1 MEYRRAKIAGGTYFF
16 TVVTHDR
23 RQFLCEPDNI
33 SLLRDAF
40 RCIMQNHPFKIEA
53 IVILPEHL
61 HCIWTLPDEDD
72 NFSTRWRLI
81 KEYFS
86 RRCAPKYCAQIST
99 SRKKKQEKAVWQR
112 RFWEHHIRDEDDFI
126 NHVEYI
132 HYNPVKHGL
141 VQSPKNW
148 EYSSFSRYVKAGIYD
163 LNWGTGEKLTFAPS
177 AGCE

>member
-1 MEYRRAKIAGGTYFF
+1 MEYRRAKVTGGTYFF
-16 TVVTHDR
+16 TVVTHNR
-23 RQFLCEPDNI
+23 RPFLCEPDNI

-40 RCIMQNHPFKIEA
+40 RYVMQNHPFKIEA

-61 HCIWTLPDEDD
+61 HCIWTLPDEDE

-86 RRCAPKYCAQIST
+86 RRCAPEYCAKIST
-99 SRKKKQEKAVWQR
+99 SRKKKQEKTVWQR
-112 RFWEHHIRDEDDFI
+112 RFWEHHIRDEKDFI
-126 NHVEYI
+126 NHIEYI

-163 LNWGTGEKLTFAPS
+163 LNWGTGEQRVFEVNV
-177 AGCE
+177 GCE

>member
-16 TVVTHDR
+16 TVVTHNR

-86 RRCAPKYCAQIST
+86 RRCAPQYCDQIST
-99 SRKKKQEKAVWQR
+99 SRQKKQEKAIWQR
-112 RFWEHHIRDEDDFI
+112 RFWEHYIKDEKDFI

-141 VQSPKNW
+141 VQSPKDW

-163 LNWGTGEKLTFAPS
+163 LNWGTGEQRVFEANV
-177 AGCE
+177 GCE